1 MDASTIQRI
10 ALFMP
15 ALFLAL
21 TVHEYAHAR
30 VATWLG
36 DDTPAQEGRLS
47 LSPLVHLD
55 PFGSVLFPL
64 LLLLMPGMGGVFGW
78 ARPVRFVPARF
89 RRGVSMR
96 AGAALTAA
104 AGPLSNL
111 LQALLALLLLRL
123 LLTLGGEQ
131 LPARALRT
139 ASDFLTA
146 YYQLNVLLAA
156 FNLFPLPPLD
166 GHYLLPRSLDGLV
179 DVLRRHAFLLF
190 VAIFF
195 LPVLPG
201 GRTLGG
207 LVLHPMMSFFDA
219 ILQAVAFAGA

>member
-1 MDASTIQRI
+1 MDASTIRRI

-15 ALFLAL
+15 ALRLAL

-36 DDTPAQEGRLS
+36 DQTPAEEGRLTF
-47 LSPLVHLD
+47 SPLAHLD

-64 LLLLMPGMGGVFGW
+64 LLLLMPGGGGVFGW

-89 RRGVSMR
+89 RRDVSMR

-123 LLTLGGEQ
+123 MLSVGTAG
-131 LPARALRT
+131 LPSWATRP
-139 ASDFLTA
+139 ASAFLTA

-166 GHYLLPRSLDGLV
+166 GHYLLPRSLDGV
-179 DVLRRHAFLLF
+179 VEVLRRNAFLLF

-201 GRTLGG
+201 GQTLGG
-207 LVLHPMMSFFDA
+207 VVIRPMMSFFDA
-219 ILQAVAFAGA
+219 VLKAVAFAGA